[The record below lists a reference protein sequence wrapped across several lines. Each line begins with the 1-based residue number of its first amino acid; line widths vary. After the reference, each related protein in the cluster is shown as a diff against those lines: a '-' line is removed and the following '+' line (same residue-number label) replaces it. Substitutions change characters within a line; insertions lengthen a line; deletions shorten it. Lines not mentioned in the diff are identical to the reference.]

1 MRSPRTPAQPRAGSQ
16 PDRWLRPVVLLPAL
30 IAAALAFSLWLA
42 RFGLPGADEGAILTN
57 AVKLLRGG
65 VYYRDIDAYP
75 FPLATYLLAG
85 WIGVFGEH
93 LAVSRGLATLFYLG
107 IVVSLYACALTLV
120 GPRRAALFGLAL
132 LPLKYLAWPSFTA
145 YAYWDVAFAFG
156 CVTLA
161 LLLCGGPTRGPAR
174 LAAAGFAAGLTILS
188 KQNLGIYLA
197 GMAGLS
203 LLLSGPLFGGGNT
216 WRSGLREALCF
227 GTGIAVPLGLAV
239 GAAASAGVLPHM
251 LESGLIRPFTG
262 YLPTSGIPFLTPLAW
277 WELGS
282 LRDQA
287 GVAYVF
293 HRLWRLLFLGPLGAS
308 PFVDSLWLAGE
319 IVTRILYLSVPVAFL
334 GAALLW
340 LRARRGDRVADVRD
354 PTLFALL
361 SGAVFLSA
369 LPRADYSHVI
379 AVYPVVL
386 LLVYA
391 LWARAVRHAGRET
404 VRLELAAVA
413 LASGLC
419 VPLAAID
426 AGWHAHR
433 LRLERAD
440 TWVTPDDTWIES
452 IVGFVE
458 AETQPGDPIF
468 VYGQQ
473 ADLYFLTG
481 RRSSWPFA
489 QLYPGQTGEDSGRS
503 LTRLLLRERPK
514 LVLRGLLSWPGLP
527 SLADEV
533 PRLHQLLNRQWQ
545 RVPDVFERFPM
556 PMGREPE
563 WWVISVLRPCEP
575 ERPCFRFGDFIKTQR
590 FKLR

>member
-1 MRSPRTPAQPRAGSQ
+1 
-16 PDRWLRPVVLLPAL
+16 VFLPAL
-30 IAAALAFSLWLA
+30 IGVALAFSLWLA
-42 RFGLPGADEGAILTN
+42 RLGPPGADEGAILTN

-65 VYYRDIDAYP
+65 VYYREIDAYA

-107 IVVSLYACALTLV
+107 IVASLYACARKLL
-120 GPRRAALFGLAL
+120 GARRAALFGFSL

-145 YAYWDVAFAFG
+145 YVYWDVAYAFA
-156 CVTLA
+156 CVALA
-161 LLLCGGPTRGPAR
+161 LLLGGSPERGCLR
-174 LAAAGFAAGLTILS
+174 LAAAGFAAGLAILS

-197 GMAGLS
+197 GAAGLS
-203 LLLSGPLFGGGNT
+203 LLLPRPLFGMQLDA
-216 WRSGLREALCF
+216 WRSALREMLIFGAGVAL
-227 GTGIAVPLGLAV
+227 PLGVALRAF
-239 GAAASAGVLPHM
+239 ALEGVLPRM

-282 LRDQA
+282 LGDQA
-287 GVAYVF
+287 GIAYLP
-293 HRLWRLLFLGPLGAS
+293 HRLWRMLFLGPLAAS
-308 PFVDSLWLAGE
+308 PFAGGLWLAGE
-319 IVTRILYLSVPVAFL
+319 IVTRLIYTSVPVAFV
-334 GAALLW
+334 GAAVLW
-340 LRARRGDRVADVRD
+340 LRARRGGRLADVLD
-354 PTLFALL
+354 LSLFALL

-379 AVYPVVL
+379 AVYPGVL

-391 LWARAVRHAGRET
+391 LWTRGVQRAGRET
-404 VRLELAAVA
+404 WRLELSAVAIASGVCVA
-413 LASGLC
+413 LA
-419 VPLAAID
+419 VID
-426 AGWHAHR
+426 AGWHVHR

-440 TWVTPDDTWIES
+440 SWVTPDDTWIES
-452 IVGFVE
+452 IVHFVD

-489 QLYPGQTGEDSGRS
+489 QLYPGQTGEDSGRT
-503 LTRLLLRERPK
+503 LARLLLRERPK
-514 LVLRGLLSWPGLP
+514 LVLRGLLAWPGLA

-533 PRLHQLLNRQWQ
+533 PQLNQLLNQDWE

-556 PMGREPE
+556 PIGREPE
-563 WWVISVLRPCEP
+563 WRVISVLRPCDP
-575 ERPCFRFGDFIKTQR
+575 QRACSRFGDFIRSQR